1 MFERQDVESPGA
13 IAPGLFACRLILWTA
28 SRRVRTHLH
37 GPPDLGKRRGPYV
50 LDAIKYICNL
60 RLDAR
65 YQNEMEKE
73 MNGDVR

>member
-1 MFERQDVESPGA
+1 M
-13 IAPGLFACRLILWTA
+13 LWTA
-28 SRRVRTHLH
+28 SRRVRRHLH